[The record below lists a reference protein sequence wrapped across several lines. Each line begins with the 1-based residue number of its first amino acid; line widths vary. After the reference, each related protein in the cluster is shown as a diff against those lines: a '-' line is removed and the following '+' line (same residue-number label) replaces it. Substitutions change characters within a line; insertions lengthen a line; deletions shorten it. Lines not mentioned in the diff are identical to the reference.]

1 MRPENSVWQ
10 GNFGYWQQGFIH
22 TNLLVIGYT
31 GWKGFESF
39 GRGVV
44 VCDVDTQVL
53 DSTMTSLESIPFHIQ
68 FIPINLM
75 EFYLRSLSVDSSN
88 IPFVI
93 AATAKYNP
101 EQDILLLLKFGRQ
114 TEVNL
119 LSKLAIPPADCYE
132 QVCRRWEEFQP
143 SLTP

>member
-10 GNFGYWQQGFIH
+10 GNFGCWQQGFIH

-53 DSTMTSLESIPFHIQ
+53 GSTMTNLELIPFQIQ
-68 FIPINLM
+68 FIPLNLM
-75 EFYLRSLSVDSSN
+75 GFYLRSLSVDSST
-88 IPFVI
+88 IPSVI

-101 EQDILLLLKFGRQ
+101 EQDILLLLKFGCQ

-119 LSKLAIPPADCYE
+119 LSKLAISPADCYE

>member
-10 GNFGYWQQGFIH
+10 GNFGCWQQRFIH

-53 DSTMTSLESIPFHIQ
+53 GSTMTNLELIPFEIQ
-68 FIPINLM
+68 FIPLNLM
-75 EFYLRSLSVDSSN
+75 EFYLRSLSVDSST
-88 IPFVI
+88 IPSVI
-93 AATAKYNP
+93 AAIANYNP
-101 EQDILLLLKFGRQ
+101 EQDILLLLKFGCQ

-119 LSKLAIPPADCYE
+119 LSKLAISPADCYE
-132 QVCRRWEEFQP
+132 QVCAGRNFNQV
-143 SLTP
+143 

>member
-119 LSKLAIPPADCYE
+119 LRKLAISPADCHE

-143 SLTP
+143 SLIP

>member
-44 VCDVDTQVL
+44 VCDVDTKVL
-53 DSTMTSLESIPFHIQ
+53 GSTITSLESIPFTIQ
-68 FIPINLM
+68 FIPLNLM
-75 EFYLRSLSVDSSN
+75 GFYLRSLSVDSLT
-88 IPFVI
+88 IPSI
-93 AATAKYNP
+93 LAAIAKYNP
-101 EQDILLLLKFGRQ
+101 EQDILLVLKVDRQ
-114 TEVNL
+114 IEVNL
-119 LSKLAIPPADCYE
+119 LRKLAVSPADCYE
-132 QVCRRWEEFQP
+132 QVCRRWEEFKP
-143 SLTP
+143 SLIP

>member
-53 DSTMTSLESIPFHIQ
+53 GYTMTNLESIPFQIQ
-68 FIPINLM
+68 FIPMNLM
-75 EFYLRSLSVDSSN
+75 GFHLQSLSVDSSN
-88 IPFVI
+88 IPSVI
-93 AATAKYNP
+93 AAIAKYNP
-101 EQDILLLLKFGRQ
+101 EQDILLLLKFGCQ

-119 LSKLAIPPADCYE
+119 LSKLAISPADCYE